1 MSFGFPS
8 TRCAALA
15 WCSSVLGSWDED
27 GQNSEPTAIE
37 VCGHVLRRL
46 SPHWFALMLRCPPV
60 LTTTS
65 SSATASYVLIFLY
78 QTLKSVQLCL
88 RATYFALYW
97 HSEEYDTASM
107 ADLWVLAPFSGSG

>member
-8 TRCAALA
+8 TRSAALA
-15 WCSSVLGSWDED
+15 WFSSVFGSWDEY

-46 SPHWFALMLRCPPV
+46 SLHWFASMLRCPPV

-65 SSATASYVLIFLY
+65 SSATTSYVRISLHR
-78 QTLKSVQLCL
+78 TLKSVQLCL

-107 ADLWVLAPFSGSG
+107 ADPWVLAPFSGSG